1 MSCLN
6 VKSYGIRMDLIGP
19 LDVTPCPNLDCPVSR
34 HIEAA
39 SAGKSDHMIL
49 FFGGIESLLVISP
62 KQSLKVVV
70 ILGSAEAK

>member
-6 VKSYGIRMDLIGP
+6 VKSYEIWTDLIGP
-19 LDVTPCPNLDCPVSR
+19 LDVTPCPNLDYSVSR

-49 FFGGIESLLVISP
+49 FVVRVESLLVISP
-62 KQSLKVVV
+62 KQSLKVAV
-70 ILGSAEAK
+70 ILESAEAK